1 MATAKQIYDYI
12 DSIAPF
18 ETAMSFDNVGILTGS
33 EDSSSDIVM
42 VALDATNAVIEEAAA
57 KGAGIIVTHHPI
69 IFHPLKRLSCDN
81 PAYLA
86 ARYGITVISA
96 HTNLDISRNG
106 VNATLSHRVGV
117 QEVQR
122 FEEHCAI
129 LGNVNGFECAADYA
143 QHIMSTM
150 KLPGLRFTDKG
161 TCRKVLVSCGA
172 GGDNAELAVSVGA
185 DTLVTGEI
193 KHSHIM
199 YANDHNI
206 SVIDL
211 GHFGSEGMIVPIIAT
226 LLAVKFSGT
235 KFIRAESDNDGMQY
249 LSTANPNE

>member
-33 EDSSSDIVM
+33 SDASSDVVL

-69 IFHPLKRLSCDN
+69 IFHPLKKLACDN

-86 ARYGITVISA
+86 ARYGITIISA

-117 QEVQR
+117 QEIQR

-129 LGNVNGFECAADYA
+129 LGTVNGYESVVDYA
-143 QHIMSTM
+143 QHIMNTM
-150 KLPGLRFTDKG
+150 KLPGLRFTDRG
-161 TCRKVLVSCGA
+161 ACQRVLVSCGA
-172 GGDNAELAVSVGA
+172 GGDNIELAAAVGA

-211 GHFGSEGMIVPIIAT
+211 GHFGSEGMIVPIVAT
-226 LLAVKFSGT
+226 LLAVRFAGT
-235 KFIRAESDNDGMQY
+235 KFIRAESDNDGMKY
-249 LSTANPNE
+249 LCTTPA

>member
-1 MATAKQIYDYI
+1 MATAKQIYEYI

-33 EDSSSDIVM
+33 ENASSDIVL
-42 VALDATNAVIEEAAA
+42 VALDATNAVIEEAAK

-69 IFHPLKRLSCDN
+69 IFHPLKRLGSDN

-86 ARYGITVISA
+86 AKHDITIISA

-117 QEVQR
+117 QEAQR
-122 FEEHCAI
+122 FDEHCAI
-129 LGNVNGFECAADYA
+129 LGSVSGYDSATDYA
-143 QHIMSTM
+143 RHIMDTM
-150 KLPGLRFTDKG
+150 KLPGLRFTDRGACK
-161 TCRKVLVSCGA
+161 RVLVSCGA
-172 GGDNAELAVSVGA
+172 GGDNIELAAAAGA

-211 GHFGSEGMIVPIIAT
+211 GHFGSEGMIVPIVAA
-226 LLAVKFSGT
+226 LLAVKFPGT
-235 KFIRAESDNDGMQY
+235 RFIRAGADNDGMRY
-249 LSTANPNE
+249 LSSDIE